1 MNIVETFGLPD
12 GKAARLFWTSG
23 YIGLAQAVY
32 QTYTNTGETS
42 ERTRHIGNCATRW
55 GISRRCAE
63 ALLAGKCEYTL
74 SDDTVT
80 ITRPVVEE

>member
-1 MNIVETFGLPD
+1 MKIVETFGLPD
-12 GKAARLFWTSG
+12 GKAARLFWTPG
-23 YIGLAQAVY
+23 YIALSQAVAM
-32 QTYTNTGETS
+32 TYRDTGETS
-42 ERTRHIGNCATRW
+42 ELSRHTSNCAARW

-63 ALLAGKCEYTL
+63 ALLAGECEYTL